1 MIYFLFGENV
11 YARDAA
17 LAEILGGRVPEKI
30 DGDALEKR
38 DLPDIFA
45 GQTLFAAER
54 LIVIKNASENT
65 EIWTEIE
72 DYLEKIDDSTTLI
85 FVDTKPDKRTRTFK
99 LLKKLADTREFAEWT
114 PRDHSE
120 ASHWIEAEAKKRRI
134 LLDKASVRF
143 LLDRAGVNQERLAA
157 ALDKLELTDEIT
169 PEIIAKIIDTHPEEN
184 VFDLLET
191 ALRGD
196 SQAVQKSLAE
206 LRRSEDAYRV
216 FGLLSSQVLQLAA
229 LVFGADKSTSE
240 IAADMKMSPF
250 VLNRLAPYAAR
261 LTTNKIQILVEHF
274 TLADK
279 QLKSSTIE
287 PWTIV
292 EVVLLRVA
300 SV

>member
-1 MIYFLFGENV
+1 MIYFVFGENV
-11 YARDAA
+11 YARDEA
-17 LAEILGGRVPEKI
+17 LAEILGEKIPEKF
-30 DGDALEKR
+30 DGEPLEKR

-45 GQTLFAAER
+45 GQTLFSKER

-99 LLKKLADTREFAEWT
+99 LLKKLADTREFAEWI
-114 PRDHSE
+114 PRDRSK
-120 ASHWIEAEAKKRRI
+120 ASQWIEAEAKKRQI
-134 LLDKASVRF
+134 LLNKASAQF
-143 LLDRAGVNQERLAA
+143 LLDRVGVNQERLVA

-184 VFDLLET
+184 VFGLLET

-216 FGLLSSQVLQLAA
+216 FGLLSSQILQLAA
-229 LVFGADKSTSE
+229 LVFGAEKSTSE
-240 IAADMKMSPF
+240 IAADMKMPPF